1 MRASLIKEKI
11 LLTLEP
17 ADWAP
22 LSHAQQR
29 LWFLH
34 QLDPLDPAY
43 NIPIAVELTG
53 SLDPGAL
60 RCAVSAVTRRHEAL
74 RATFRSVHG
83 RPAQSASH
91 EPVSVALVDLSRL
104 PSPAAS
110 RMAVESLRGAT
121 AQPFQ
126 LAGGQP
132 ARWALLRLARDRHIL
147 LLVVHHIVFDGG
159 SLPVLAR
166 ELEAGYLAARAGR
179 PTGFA
184 PLPLRYAEFARSQ
197 RARRD
202 QGADEPGLR
211 YWREQLAGA
220 PGRLSV
226 FPPGLAAGGAGR
238 GPVTARLGLDPAAV
252 GSLIGLARGHR
263 CTPHIV
269 FLAVLAVAL
278 ARISGETDIV
288 LGMPVGIRDE
298 PGSGALVGL
307 FVNLLPVRVGLA
319 GDPAFSEALRR
330 VRSAAL
336 DAFDHRAVPFERLV
350 QELGP
355 TRDAATSPFFQV
367 LVTYQRMPPLPR
379 LPGVAARLIDVPVA
393 AAKYELSITVTE
405 AQDTADVLFEAAPGT
420 CDALALSSLARALEV
435 LIAAAAVTPEARLS
449 RLPLV
454 AGAERRRLAAAPA
467 DRVAAPAEP
476 GSTVHALV
484 AEQAAATP
492 DAIALVDGD
501 LHLTY
506 RALDGRAEH
515 VAAALRERGAGP
527 ERVVAVHLP
536 RRADLVVALL
546 AVLKSGA
553 AYLPLDPSHPPA
565 RVLAM
570 LADAGAAALL
580 TDRGYA
586 PPPGCDTAVVRMDLA
601 AANAA
606 RPARPVPRPHRAAP
620 ASLCYVLYT
629 SGSTGRP
636 KGVAIEHRSA
646 AAFLR
651 WAGTAFSAEELSN
664 VAASTSASFDLSV
677 FELFA
682 PLAHGGTVILTTALG
697 DLQAAPAGNRV
708 SLVNTVPSVLETFLR
723 TARLPVS
730 VRAVSLA
737 GEPLPADLAERLLR
751 DYPRV
756 TVRNLY
762 GPSEATTYATQA
774 RVTARAAPSIG
785 RAVATARTAI
795 TDRGQ
800 EPVPGGFAGEL
811 LIGGIALARGYL
823 NQPAR
828 TAERFVPD
836 GLSGIPGARL
846 YRSGDLCRWLPD
858 GQIAFLGRLD
868 RQVKLRGVRIEP
880 EEIEAALRRHP
891 AVAGAAVV
899 VSGTDRRRQRL
910 IAYVVP
916 AGPALPGQD
925 EILAWLRAEL
935 PAAMVPA
942 QIVARERLPR
952 TATGKLDRGALPA
965 HHQPD
970 LLTRPRTELER
981 TIAGIWSAT
990 LGRPDVGVDEGFF
1003 DAGGNSLLLLELHAR
1018 LREAVD
1024 PSVTVADLFRGATV
1038 AAQAQLIAARPDPA
1052 AALAKSVR
1060 RAAGRRAAQSASQR
1074 RARR

>member
-1 MRASLIKEKI
+1 M
-11 LLTLEP
+11 
-17 ADWAP
+17 
-22 LSHAQQR
+22 SHAQQR

-43 NIPIAVELTG
+43 NIPIAVEFNG

-60 RCAVSAVTRRHEAL
+60 RCAVFAVTRRHEVL
-74 RATFRSVHG
+74 RATFRSVQG
-83 RPAQSASH
+83 RPAQSATRGPTPH
-91 EPVSVALVDLSRL
+91 EPIPVAMADLSWL
-104 PSPAAS
+104 SSQAAS
-110 RMAVESLRGAT
+110 QLAGESLRA
-121 AQPFQ
+121 AAAEPFQ
-126 LAGGQP
+126 LADGQP

-159 SLPVLAR
+159 SLPVLAA
-166 ELEAGYLAARAGR
+166 ELEACYLAARGGR
-179 PTGFA
+179 PAGFA
-184 PLPLRYAEFARSQ
+184 PLPLRYTEFARMQ
-197 RARRD
+197 RAQHD
-202 QGADEPGLR
+202 QGAGEAGLR

-226 FPPGLAAGGAGR
+226 LTPGVVTGGAGGGTAGAGLAGAGPAGAGLAGA
-238 GPVTARLGLDPAAV
+238 GPVCARLGLDRTAV
-252 GSLIGLARGHR
+252 GSLTSLARRHR

-269 FLAVLAVAL
+269 FLTVLAVAL
-278 ARISGETDIV
+278 ARISGDTDVV
-288 LGMPVGIRDE
+288 LGVPVGIRDE
-298 PGSGALVGL
+298 PGSGALIGL
-307 FVNLLPVRVGLA
+307 FVNLLPLRARLA

-355 TRDAATSPFFQV
+355 TRDAVTSPFFQV

-379 LPGVAARLIDVPVA
+379 LPGVTARLIDVPPA

-405 AQDTADVLFEAAPGT
+405 AQDTADVLLEAAPGA
-420 CDALALSSLARALEV
+420 CDAVALGGLARALGV
-435 LIAAAAVTPEARLS
+435 LIDAAAAAPEARLS

-454 AGAERRRLAAAPA
+454 AGAERRRLAAAPPG
-467 DRVAAPAEP
+467 RGAAPAEP
-476 GSTVHALV
+476 ESTVSALV

-506 RALDGRAEH
+506 RALDARAAH

-553 AYLPLDPSHPPA
+553 AYLPLDPGHPPA

-570 LADAGAAALL
+570 LADAGAVALL
-580 TDRGYA
+580 TDRSYA
-586 PPPGCDTAVVRMDLA
+586 PPPGCDTAVVRIDHV
-601 AANAA
+601 AA
-606 RPARPVPRPHRAAP
+606 RPVTRPHRAAP
-620 ASLCYVLYT
+620 ANLCYVLYT

-651 WAGTAFSAEELSN
+651 WAGTAFSAGELSN
-664 VAASTSASFDLSV
+664 VAACTPVTFDLSV

-682 PLAHGGTVILTTALG
+682 PLVHGGTVIMATALG
-697 DLQAAPAGNRV
+697 DLQTAPAGNRV
-708 SLVNTVPSVLETFLR
+708 SLINTVPSVLETFLR
-723 TARLPVS
+723 VARLPVS
-730 VRAVSLA
+730 VRAVNLA

-751 DYPRV
+751 DYPQV

-774 RVTARAAPSIG
+774 RVTARGGPSIG
-785 RAVATARTAI
+785 RAVATARTVI
-795 TDRGQ
+795 TDRGL
-800 EPVPGGFAGEL
+800 EPVPAGFAGEL

-836 GLSGIPGARL
+836 GLSGIPGVRL

-858 GQIAFLGRLD
+858 GELAFLGRLD

-880 EEIEAALRRHP
+880 EEIEAVLRRHP
-891 AVAGAAVV
+891 AVAAAAVV
-899 VSGTDRRRQRL
+899 VSGADPRRQRL
-910 IAYVVP
+910 IAHVVP
-916 AGPALPGQD
+916 AGPAPPGQD
-925 EILAWLRAEL
+925 EILAQLRAEL

-942 QIVARERLPR
+942 AIVVRDRLPW
-952 TATGKLDRGALPA
+952 TATGKLDRGALAA
-965 HHQPD
+965 HHQPHH
-970 LLTRPRTELER
+970 LTQPRTELER
-981 TIAGIWSAT
+981 TIAGIWSTT
-990 LGRPDVGVDEGFF
+990 LGRPDIGADEGFF

-1024 PSVTVADLFRGATV
+1024 PSLTVADLFHGATV
-1038 AAQAQLIAARPDPA
+1038 AAQAQLIAARPDAA
-1052 AALAKSVR
+1052 AALATSAR
-1060 RAAGRRAAQSASQR
+1060 RGAARRAAQTAGQR
-1074 RARR
+1074 RAGR

>member
-17 ADWAP
+17 AAWAP

-60 RCAVSAVTRRHEAL
+60 RGAASAVTRRHEAL

-91 EPVSVALVDLSRL
+91 EPVSVAMVDLSRL

-110 RMAVESLRGAT
+110 RMAVESLRSAT

-147 LLVVHHIVFDGG
+147 LLVVHHSVFDGG

-166 ELEAGYLAARAGR
+166 ELEACYLAARAGR

-184 PLPLRYAEFARSQ
+184 PLPLRYTEFARSQ
-197 RARRD
+197 CARRD

-226 FPPGLAAGGAGR
+226 FTPGLVADGVGS
-238 GPVTARLGLDPAAV
+238 GPVSARLGLDPAAV

-278 ARISGETDIV
+278 ARISGQTDIV

-298 PGSGALVGL
+298 PGSDTLVGL

-350 QELGP
+350 RELGP

-379 LPGVAARLIDVPVA
+379 LPGVAARLIDVPAA

-405 AQDTADVLFEAAPGT
+405 AQDTADVLLEAAPGT

-435 LIAAAAVTPEARLS
+435 LIAAAAITPEARLS

-467 DRVAAPAEP
+467 GRGAAPAEP

-506 RALDGRAEH
+506 RALDARAAH
-515 VAAALRERGAGP
+515 VAAALRERGARP

-536 RRADLVVALL
+536 RRGDLVVALL

-570 LADAGAAALL
+570 LADAGAVALL
-580 TDRGYA
+580 TAHGYA

-601 AANAA
+601 AA
-606 RPARPVPRPHRAAP
+606 RTPRPVPRPHRAAP
-620 ASLCYVLYT
+620 ANLCYILYT

-682 PLAHGGTVILTTALG
+682 PLAHGGTVILTTTLG

-723 TARLPVS
+723 TARLPDS
-730 VRAVSLA
+730 VRAVNLA

-751 DYPRV
+751 DYPQV

-774 RVTARAAPSIG
+774 RVTAGAAPSIG
-785 RAVATARTAI
+785 RAVATARTTI
-795 TDRGQ
+795 TDRGL

-836 GLSGIPGARL
+836 GLSAIPGARL

-858 GQIAFLGRLD
+858 GEIAFLGRLD

-891 AVAGAAVV
+891 AVAAAAVV

-910 IAYVVP
+910 IAHVVP

-925 EILAWLRAEL
+925 EILARLRAEL

-942 QIVARERLPR
+942 QIVVRDRLPR
-952 TATGKLDRGALPA
+952 TATGKLDRAALSA
-965 HHQPD
+965 HHQPY
-970 LLTRPRTELER
+970 LLTHPRTELER

-1024 PSVTVADLFRGATV
+1024 PSLTVADLFRGATV

-1052 AALAKSVR
+1052 AALAKSAR
-1060 RAAGRRAAQSASQR
+1060 RAAGRRAAQTASQR